1 MFIYNLKL
9 NKKTISK
16 LFVVLSITIIILILI
31 YSIYII
37 FFKNAV
43 ESTDNVRQ
51 NDIIELD
58 EANYTDILKASN
70 ENIDSYVGKKVRI
83 TGYVYRLLDFNKNQF
98 VIARDM
104 KFNNGSQS
112 LVVGFLSEYKKAS
125 DFPDGAWVEIVGK
138 IKKGNFNGEIA
149 MLDIVSIK
157 ETSRPKTILVDPPH
171 KTYIPTSYIY

>member
-1 MFIYNLKL
+1 M
-9 NKKTISK
+9 
-16 LFVVLSITIIILILI
+16 
-31 YSIYII
+31 
-37 FFKNAV
+37 
-43 ESTDNVRQ
+43 
-51 NDIIELD
+51 
-58 EANYTDILKASN
+58 
-70 ENIDSYVGKKVRI
+70 
-83 TGYVYRLLDFNKNQF
+83 DFNKNQF